1 VSTLGPGSTIGLRE
15 QLLST
20 AGAQASEE
28 LRGLLQAY
36 LAPVPEPDLHEI
48 DPAELAALAQ
58 EHLRAGRVRRP
69 GEQLVEVFTPT
80 SWDAR
85 GSSVA
90 LIVGDDRPFLVDSA
104 ILELTSQEWSLRQ
117 LYHPQPQVRRDE
129 SGTLIEIGAGAVES
143 WIALE
148 IYPPLGRSAA
158 ELGAAL
164 SAGLAKA
171 LATVGIAVD
180 DWQPMLARCREAIDE
195 LRSDH
200 DHPDAPEATEL
211 LQWLADEH
219 FVFLGYAEFRP
230 RGGALV
236 PEPGTGL
243 GLLRGEDGLERVD
256 HAEPGETDVLAL
268 FRDQRRSPVHRPAY
282 LTRLVVRRY
291 ALDGELLAERRF
303 LGLLGAAAYTES
315 VASIPVLAAKSRR
328 LLAGSGFEPNSYGW
342 NAIRQVIADYPR
354 DELFEAGVDE
364 LAQTIAAVAAIRS
377 RRRTRLFLRR
387 SRDGG
392 FATALVF
399 LPRDR
404 FNTATRLKIQEILLA
419 ELGGVELEYTTLV
432 SESVLIRLFFVVRLD
447 VRAVVAVDA
456 GRIEERIAQ
465 VTQSWDDEFGRLAA
479 TLPSEQRGVEFGEV
493 YEADHPPAVAL
504 AHLLLA
510 NQLRTTDDL
519 RVTMSDPADDDD
531 PADLRL
537 TVLSLSELPLTGVM
551 PHLTALGA
559 EVVDERPYEWDL
571 RGTPVRVYAFG
582 LRLTGEWDD
591 DTRTRFADAFVASW
605 TGRCEADQLNRL
617 VVLAGLG
624 WRQVAWLRAVSRYL
638 QQAGLAFSQPYLAAA
653 LAANPELA
661 AALVGVFRTKFDPH
675 WTSADGSRA
684 DALAEAEGRL
694 EAQLEAVASLDHD
707 RILRAF
713 LAVLRASVRTNA
725 FTDASTIALKL
736 EPTQLDLL
744 PAPRPE
750 YEVFV
755 YSPRVHGVHLRFG
768 PVARGGL
775 RWSDRPEDFR
785 TEVLGLVK
793 AQLVKNTVIVPVG
806 AKGGFVPQR
815 LPDPRD
821 RTAWLAEG
829 VACYRLFVDALLSV
843 TDNIVDQQ
851 VVAPAGVLC
860 YDGEDP
866 YLVVAADKGTATF
879 SDYANELSAGRGYW
893 LGDAF
898 ASGGSAGYDH
908 KTMGITARGAWES
921 VKRHFAELGLD
932 PAIDEFTCVGI
943 GDMSG
948 DVFGNGMLSSNRMKL
963 VAAFNHVHI
972 FVDPDP
978 DPEASFAERKRLFE
992 LPGSSWA
999 DYRGISAGG
1008 GVFRRDAKAVPI
1020 GPQLRRVLGV
1030 PDQVVQLTPNELVSA
1045 ILRAPVDL
1053 LFNGGVGTFVKAS
1066 TETSAQVGDKAND
1079 SLRVDGRE
1087 LRARCVAEGGN
1098 LGLTQAGRIEYALAG
1113 GRINTDFIDNSA
1125 GVDTSDHEV
1134 NIKILLATAPAPLAG
1149 AERSELLASMTDEVA
1164 ALVLSHNFDQ
1174 NLALANAMYR
1184 RFRLAGQHEEWMR
1197 ALEADGLLD
1206 RQLEALP
1213 SGAEMTARIASGAG
1227 LTRPELA
1234 VLLSYTKIA
1243 LKRWVLAS
1251 DLPDDPYL
1259 ADRLV
1264 QYFPEPLRQRYAAV
1278 MPSHRLAR
1286 EIITTVA
1293 VNRFVNSQGITAYH
1307 RLATETGA
1315 GVADIIRA
1323 QLASRAIFNVGLDE
1337 VRLRRVV
1344 GLSAEVGTEL
1354 RVVLLRMVERATRW
1368 LLHRSR
1374 GALDIVSVIEEYA
1387 AAVAALRP
1395 RLPDL
1400 LTGADREAAARKAS
1414 AWLAAGVPEELAR
1427 TLGSAGQAH
1436 TLLSV
1441 VQVAHHLGRDPL
1453 AIAELHFAVA
1463 DALGLDLLFGGVD
1476 VLPRQ
1481 VRWDAMARAALRD
1494 ELLAAHADLTERLVA
1509 RAEPLTPAAAVIGTW
1524 LGENPQAAARI
1535 AVIRQ
1540 VAEGAPDVARMNVG
1554 LGQVR
1559 SLLADFR

>member
-1 VSTLGPGSTIGLRE
+1 MPTVDPGSTAGLRD
-15 QLLST
+15 QLLSA
-20 AGAQASEE
+20 AGAEASPQ
-28 LRGLLQAY
+28 LRGLLAAY
-36 LAPVPEPDLHEI
+36 LAPVPEPDLPEI
-48 DPAELAALAQ
+48 DPVELAALAQ
-58 EHLRAGRVRRP
+58 AQLAAGRHRRP
-69 GEQLVEVFTPT
+69 GQHLVEVFTPDT
-80 SWDAR
+80 WDAH
-85 GSSVA
+85 GSSVV
-90 LIVGDDRPFLVDSA
+90 LIVTDDRPFLVDTA
-104 ILELTSQEWSLRQ
+104 VLELTSQDWSLRQ
-117 LYHPQPQVRRDE
+117 LYHPQPQVRRTAE
-129 SGTLIEIGAGAVES
+129 GELIEVGTGQVES

-148 IYPPLGRSAA
+148 VYPPLGSSAA
-158 ELGAAL
+158 ELGPQL
-164 SAGLAKA
+164 TAGLERA
-171 LATVGIAVD
+171 LATVAVVVD
-180 DWQPMLARCREAIDE
+180 DWQPMLTRCRDAITE
-195 LRSDH
+195 LKAGQQR
-200 DHPDAPEATEL
+200 PDAGEAVEL
-211 LQWLADEH
+211 LDWLAGEH
-219 FVFLGYAEFRP
+219 FVFLGYAAFASSGSTLSP
-230 RGGALV
+230 VAGS
-236 PEPGTGL
+236 GL
-243 GLLRGEDGLERVD
+243 GLLRGEVGLDPVAAPE
-256 HAEPGETDVLAL
+256 AGEQDVLVL
-268 FRDQRRSPVHRPAY
+268 FRDQRRSPVYRPAY
-282 LTRLVVRRY
+282 LTQLVVRQF
-291 ALDGELLAERRF
+291 AADGTLHGEHRF

-328 LLAGSGFEPNSYGW
+328 LLAGCGFEPNSYGW
-342 NAIRQVIADYPR
+342 NATRQVIADYPR

-364 LAQTIAAVAAIRS
+364 LSQTIAAVAALRG
-377 RRRTRLFLRR
+377 RRRTRVFLRR
-387 SRDGG
+387 SRHGG
-392 FATALVF
+392 FVTALVF

-404 FNTATRLKIQEILLA
+404 FNTETRLRIQEILLA
-419 ELGGVELEYTTLV
+419 ELGGVELEYATLV
-432 SESVLIRLFFVVRLD
+432 SESVLTRLFFVVRLG
-447 VRAVVAVDA
+447 AQASATLDA
-456 GRIEERIAQ
+456 ARIEGLVSR
-465 VTQSWDDEFGRLAA
+465 VTTSWDDEFSRLAA
-479 TLPSEQRGVEFGEV
+479 SLPSEQRGVEFGEV

-504 AHLLLA
+504 AHLELA
-510 NQLRTTDDL
+510 NQLTETDSL
-519 RVTMSDPADDDD
+519 RVTIADPADADD

-537 TVLSLSELPLTGVM
+537 TVLSLEELPLIKVM
-551 PHLTALGA
+551 PHLTALGSD
-559 EVVDERPYEWDL
+559 VVDERPYEWDL

-582 LRLTGEWDD
+582 LRLAGEWTA
-591 DTRTRFADAFVASW
+591 DTRARFAEAFVASW
-605 TGRCEADQLNRL
+605 TDLCEADQLNQL
-617 VVLAGLG
+617 VILAGLS
-624 WRQVAWLRAVSRYL
+624 WRQVSWLRAVSRYL
-638 QQAGLAFSQPYLAAA
+638 QQAGLSFSQPYLAAA
-653 LAANPELA
+653 LVANPSLA
-661 AALVGVFRTKFDPH
+661 AGLAEIFATKFDPN
-675 WTSADGSRA
+675 WSGADGSRA
-684 DALAEAEGRL
+684 ETLAGL
-694 EAQLEAVASLDHD
+694 EAQLTGQLDAVASLDHD

-713 LAVLRASVRTNA
+713 AAVIHASVRTNA
-725 FTDASTIALKL
+725 FTDSPTIALKL
-736 EPTQLDLL
+736 LPAELELL

-821 RTAWLAEG
+821 RAAWLAEG
-829 VACYRLFVDALLSV
+829 VACYRLFVAALLSV

-851 VVAPAGVLC
+851 VIAPPGVLC

-879 SDYANELSAGRGYW
+879 SDYANEISAERGFW

-908 KTMGITARGAWES
+908 KVMGITARGAWES
-921 VKRHFAELGLD
+921 VKRHFAEMGLD
-932 PAIDEFTCVGI
+932 PARDEFTCVGI
-943 GDMSG
+943 GDMAG
-948 DVFGNGMLSSNRMKL
+948 DVFGNGMLASDRLRL

-972 FVDPDP
+972 FIDPDP
-978 DPEASFAERKRLFE
+978 DPAASFAERRRLFA
-992 LPGSSWA
+992 LPGSTWA
-999 DYRGISAGG
+999 DHQGISAGG
-1008 GVFRRDAKAVPI
+1008 GVFRRDAKSVPI
-1020 GPQLRRVLGV
+1020 GPEIRRVLGL
-1030 PDQVVQLTPNELVSA
+1030 DEQVVQLTPNELVAS

-1079 SLRVDGRE
+1079 ALRVDGRE

-1098 LGLTQAGRIEYALAG
+1098 LGFTQAGRIEYAQAG

-1134 NIKILLATAPAPLAG
+1134 NIKILLSSAPSPLSG
-1149 AERSELLASMTDEVA
+1149 PERQELLASMTDEVA

-1197 ALEADGLLD
+1197 VLEADGLLD
-1206 RQLEALP
+1206 RHLEGLP
-1213 SGAEMTARIASGAG
+1213 GSAEMAARIAAGSG

-1286 EIITTVA
+1286 QIITTVA

-1307 RLATETGA
+1307 RLSTETGA
-1315 GVADIIRA
+1315 EVADIIRA

-1337 VRLRRVV
+1337 VRLRRLN
-1344 GLSAEVGTEL
+1344 GLTAELGTEL

-1374 GALDIVSVIEEYA
+1374 GSLDIVSAIEEYGP
-1387 AAVAALRP
+1387 AVAALRP
-1395 RLPDL
+1395 RLPEL
-1400 LTGADREAAARKAS
+1400 LTGADQEAAARKAS

-1427 TLGSAGQAH
+1427 PLGAAGQAH
-1436 TLLSV
+1436 TLLSI
-1441 VQVAHHLGRDPL
+1441 VQVGHRLGRDPL
-1453 AIAELHFAVA
+1453 EIAELHYAISG
-1463 DALGLDLLFGGVD
+1463 ALGLDLLFGGVD
-1476 VLPRQ
+1476 ELPRQ

-1494 ELLAAHADLTERLVA
+1494 ELLAAHADLTEQLASRVTPGTA
-1509 RAEPLTPAAAVIGTW
+1509 AEQALSAW
-1524 LGENPQAAARI
+1524 LSETPQASARI
-1535 AVIRQ
+1535 AMIRQ
-1540 VAEGAPDVARMNVG
+1540 VAEGTPDVAKMNVG

-1559 SLLADFR
+1559 SLLAECR